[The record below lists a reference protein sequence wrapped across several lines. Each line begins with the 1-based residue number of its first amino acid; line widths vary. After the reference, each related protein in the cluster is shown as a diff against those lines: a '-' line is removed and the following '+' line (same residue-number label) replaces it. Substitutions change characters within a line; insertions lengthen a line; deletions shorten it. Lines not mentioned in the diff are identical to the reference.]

1 MKKITFLI
9 QACTCAWLALAVPGG
24 ALAAEVVVGP
34 QLLERLEQPA
44 GAVGSQE
51 VHVYYLRNWLT
62 ASSSEQLRFIKAAV
76 PHHDAGIAQYGMIAA
91 ERFALMHQQR
101 PDMLQSLPREQIRE
115 LATQATDPIVRKQGV
130 RAWYM
135 IVHREDKAH
144 QDELAR
150 MLDLELALR
159 SDRERDESPAVTIAN
174 PSPAVEIIKLMQVDG
189 MNSNEAMSVRRAAER
204 PVSRISYHAVFC
216 LALRGIVDLG
226 VVELVF
232 KHLESDAYFAD
243 ANLLRMVP
251 KLGPLEPGYFER
263 LENLRLRL
271 IKVIETPSNKR
282 SVSLYS
288 GDQDTL
294 DLLQT
299 VTAQA
304 MQSSGRSAR

>member
-1 MKKITFLI
+1 MKKLAFLVR
-9 QACTCAWLALAVPGG
+9 ACTCAWLAFAAPGG

-44 GAVGSQE
+44 GTVESQE

-62 ASSSEQLRFIKAAV
+62 ASSTEQLRFIRAAV
-76 PHHDAGIAQYGMIAA
+76 PHSDPGIAVYGMVAA
-91 ERFALMHQQR
+91 EKFALMHQQH
-101 PDMLQSLPREQIRE
+101 PDVLQSLPREQIRE
-115 LATQATDPIVRKQGV
+115 LTTQAPDADVRKQGV

-135 IVHREDKAH
+135 IVYRHDKTH
-144 QDELAR
+144 QDDLAR
-150 MLDLELALR
+150 MLDLELARRLN
-159 SDRERDESPAVTIAN
+159 RERDESPAEAIDN
-174 PSPAVEIIKLMQVDG
+174 QSPAVEIIKLIG
-189 MNSNEAMSVRRAAER
+189 FEGINSAEAASLRRAADQDSLR
-204 PVSRISYHAVFC
+204 VSFNAVRA
-216 LALRGIVDLG
+216 LASQGIIDARL
-226 VVELVF
+226 VELVF

-243 ANLLRMVP
+243 PHMLHTVP
-251 KLGPLEPGYFER
+251 KLGALEPGYLER

-282 SVSLYS
+282 SVSLYA

-304 MQSSGRSAR
+304 MQASGRSAR